1 MDSIDEALIE
11 WIDSGVIRYASLSR
25 KVGKPMST
33 IHMRVK
39 RLEKSGIISRYKGD
53 IDWKKAGYGITAF
66 ILINIDVDLL
76 KKLKKSQ
83 DKLLKELTGIPF
95 VKEGYI
101 ITGDADLIVKV
112 IAEDTAQ
119 LKQILLDHIDSREG
133 VVKTKT
139 MIVLG

>member
-11 WIDSGVIRYASLSR
+11 WIDSGVTRYASLSR